1 MKSISQMIVYHKI
14 SYGQL
19 VKLALET
26 RHFFYR
32 LIIALTLSQNL
43 RRRLAIRSNREKV
56 ARTHSQRFCK
66 RSEVFLNSNIG
77 TSIAVLLNSISTAS
91 SSIHWGYWGRVFDR
105 SHLKLG
111 SIIMTKFRNDWLEL
125 SMNLLFLKRGVW
137 STIALWWL
145 AKIETPHEHCWA
157 WRE

>member
-43 RRRLAIRSNREKV
+43 RRRLAIRSNTENV

-66 RSEVFLNSNIG
+66 RSEVFFDSNVG
-77 TSIAVLLNSISTAS
+77 TSIAVLSNSISTAS
-91 SSIHWGYWGRVFDR
+91 SCIHWGYR
-105 SHLKLG
+105 SHLILG
-111 SIIMTKFRNDWLEL
+111 SVVMTEFRNEWLEF
-125 SMNLLFLKRGVW
+125 SMNLLLFKRGVW
-137 STIALWWL
+137 STIALQWL
-145 AKIETPHEHCWA
+145 AKIETPRKHCWA
-157 WRE
+157 RRE